1 MVEYFHIFD
10 ENNELVYVGL
20 VLSTAVKIVNVLKK
34 QNKKAVIKSY
44 LLDPVALEALSE
56 SYDNNK

>member
-10 ENNELVYVGL
+10 ENNDLVYVGL
-20 VLSTAVKIVNVLKK
+20 VLSTAVKIVNALKK

>member
-10 ENNELVYVGL
+10 ENNDLVYVGL
-20 VLSTAVKIVNVLKK
+20 VLSTAVKIVTALKK

>member
-10 ENNELVYVGL
+10 ENDDLVYVGL
-20 VLSTAVKIVNVLKK
+20 VLSTAVKIVNALKK

>member
-10 ENNELVYVGL
+10 EDNELVYVGL
-20 VLSTAVKIVNVLKK
+20 ALSTAVKVMNILKK
-34 QNKKAVIKSY
+34 HNKKPVIKSY
-44 LLDPVALEALSE
+44 LLDPVALESLSE

>member
-1 MVEYFHIFD
+1 MVEYFHIID
-10 ENNELVYVGL
+10 ANTELVSVGL

>member
-10 ENNELVYVGL
+10 ENNDLVYVGL
-20 VLSTAVKIVNVLKK
+20 VLSTAVKIVNALKK
-34 QNKKAVIKSY
+34 QNKNAVIKSY

>member
-1 MVEYFHIFD
+1 MKEYFHIFD
-10 ENNELVYVGL
+10 EDNELVYVGL
-20 VLSTAVKIVNVLKK
+20 VLSTAVKIVNALKK